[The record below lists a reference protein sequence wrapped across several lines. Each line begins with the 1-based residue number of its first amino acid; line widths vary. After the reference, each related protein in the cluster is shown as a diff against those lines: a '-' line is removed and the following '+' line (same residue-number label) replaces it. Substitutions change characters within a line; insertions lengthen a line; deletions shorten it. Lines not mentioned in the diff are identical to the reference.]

1 MNKILKVV
9 HCLITEDNSN
19 EVRLSGRFGIVITI
33 IVCCVGLLICS
44 DGRAEDIKCAT
55 VTAIETGE
63 AILSCFDIE
72 TEEYVD
78 CTQKQNAKKCHLEVL
93 ENY

>member
-19 EVRLSGRFGIVITI
+19 EVRLSGRFGI
-33 IVCCVGLLICS
+33 VGLLICS